1 MQRINVLYNNTNDF
15 QVTSLRRVKVFWA
28 AFEAFLLWRCLQLT
42 FVDEHDLY
50 IIQSHFE
57 LVVEHFL
64 ELMIGEFLQ

>member
-1 MQRINVLYNNTNDF
+1 MRI
-15 QVTSLRRVKVFWA
+15 VKMFWV
-28 AFEAFLLWRCLQLT
+28 AFEAFALWHCLQLA

-64 ELMIGEFLQ
+64 ELMIGEFLQQRVNMTS